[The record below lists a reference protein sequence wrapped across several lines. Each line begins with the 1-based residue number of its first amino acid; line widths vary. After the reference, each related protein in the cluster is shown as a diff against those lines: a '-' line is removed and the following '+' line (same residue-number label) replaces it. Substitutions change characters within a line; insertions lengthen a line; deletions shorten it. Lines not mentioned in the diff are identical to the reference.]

1 MALEGKIMKRKSVY
15 QSTVSLLLISAL
27 FNGVFNGFT
36 GIQDIIARKAFNA
49 LDWQLMIL
57 TMIWPVTNF
66 LSIWWGKILEQSS
79 NKAKFFWAVAV
90 LGRLSLLLAYFTT
103 SMNIYLLIFGLVSFF
118 NGILSPASNSIYQS
132 NLPQN
137 RSKVFGYTMSLASAI
152 SMIFAF
158 ISGRFLDSSETNLK
172 LIFIIVS
179 LAGFTSASILS
190 FIRIEDNK
198 VKYQKKMLRK
208 DFFLSPLK
216 RAFGL
221 LKNNKPYAHFQRDFT
236 LYGFGFLSLAPVIP
250 IFMVDNLNLNYTHSF
265 ISKGILAQIGFL
277 ILSPIFGRLHDN
289 FHPFKFASY
298 SFGAIAIFP
307 LLLIITG
314 QFTNIT
320 FSLIAIYFSFL
331 IYGFAMSGVNMAWNM
346 SSIHFAGDEDAS
358 MYQSLH
364 ITITG
369 IRGLFA
375 PVLGILAKN
384 YLGIYGAFLM
394 SFSFFAL
401 ASIFS
406 YKDYR
411 AYSSGRLK

>member
-1 MALEGKIMKRKSVY
+1 MNRKNVY
-15 QSTVSLLLISAL
+15 RTTVSMLMLSAL

-49 LDWQLMIL
+49 LDWQLMVL
-57 TMIWPVTNF
+57 TMMWPVTNF

-79 NKAKFFWAVAV
+79 NKAKFFWAVAI
-90 LGRLSLLLAYFTT
+90 LGRLSLLLAYFVT

-132 NLPQN
+132 NLPHD
-137 RSKVFGYTMSLASAI
+137 RSKVFGYTMSIASLM
-152 SMIFAF
+152 SMIFAW
-158 ISGRFLDSSETNLK
+158 ISGRYLDSSEANLK
-172 LIFIIVS
+172 LIFIFVS
-179 LAGFTSASILS
+179 LAGFISASVLS
-190 FIRIEDNK
+190 FIKIDDNK
-198 VKYQKKMLRK
+198 VTYQKKMPK
-208 DFFLSPLK
+208 KEFFLTPLR
-216 RAFGL
+216 RAFQL
-221 LKNNKPYAHFQRDFT
+221 LKTNKPYAHFQRDFT

-298 SFGAIAIFP
+298 SFGAIALFP

-314 QFTNIT
+314 LFTNVVY
-320 FSLIAIYFSFL
+320 SLIAIYFTFL

-346 SSIHFAGDEDAS
+346 SSIHFAGNEDAS

-384 YLGIYGAFLM
+384 YLGIYGAFFM
-394 SFSFFAL
+394 SFCFFAT
-401 ASIFS
+401 ASVFS
-406 YKDYR
+406 YRDYK
-411 AYSSGRLK
+411 AYSSGKLK